1 MHAAEQTVRDLFAAF
16 AARDTEAAV
25 ALVHPDVEF
34 WAQPTA
40 DLAGRTEPYR
50 GREEF
55 RAYLADVDRLW
66 AQFAVDPQDFRVA
79 GTGVIA
85 FGHAEG
91 RPNDGDRDALQ
102 RIPVIWVF
110 RLQDGLVAYGNVART
125 AAEATAL
132 ATGAD
137 AAQP

>member
-55 RAYLADVDRLW
+55 RTYLADVDRLW
-66 AQFAVDPQDFRVA
+66 AEFSVVPEDFRVA
-79 GTGVIA
+79 GAGVIA
-85 FGHAEG
+85 FGYAEG
-91 RPNDGDRDALQ
+91 RPKDGDRDAPR

-110 RLQDGLVAYGNVART
+110 RLRDGLVAHCNVART

-137 AAQP
+137 AAQA